1 MSLIIRNLH
10 LNVLQNNTQVPA
22 HKVPNICIG
31 RFGVRR
37 QVRLFFPQL
46 YRADQPPAITQ
57 EDIAA
62 IYNTGILP
70 SIKEILPEAAAHWP
84 PSYTTE
90 LIRAADRRGQ
100 IRAGT
105 VDIPEDKVPAFAT
118 ALRTRL
124 RAHPRL
130 GKPWFQVEMRG
141 EKGAYSFPFD
151 DIDERNRA
159 FNLFIED
166 LNMSQINQELWFVD
180 IGLEIHHPGHCVQW
194 LKSAHTR
201 LIAHALPSIPP
212 DRAAE
217 IADLST
223 FHIDV
228 NAHIYDFAG
237 FRVEPGARARPD
249 KLLYMN
255 IYTTDKTVTYQLH
268 DGIFNPRAASD
279 LYPGTLPKLVADLQ
293 KIGDT
298 FCVCAGSEGHTQDGT
313 ARYELRVRLSKIHET
328 LLEFPPELLEL
339 SVISIP
345 NEIMWYVHFL
355 SIMSKY
361 CLRVF

>member
-1 MSLIIRNLH
+1 MTETEL
-10 LNVLQNNTQVPA
+10 LQNNTQVLA

-37 QVRLFFPQL
+37 HVRLFFPQL
-46 YRADQPPAITQ
+46 YRADQSPAISQ

-62 IYNTGILP
+62 IYNAGILP

-90 LIRAADRRGQ
+90 LLRAADRRGQ

-105 VDIPEDKVPAFAT
+105 VDIPEDLVHAFAT

-166 LNMSQINQELWFVD
+166 LRMYDINQELWFVD
-180 IGLEIHHPGHCVQW
+180 IGLEIHHPDHCVQW
-194 LKSAHTR
+194 LQSSHAR
-201 LIAHALPSIPP
+201 LLAHAMPSISP

-217 IADLST
+217 VANLST
-223 FHIDV
+223 FHVDV
-228 NAHIYDFAG
+228 NAHIYDLAG

-268 DGIFNPRAASD
+268 DGIFTHRTPSD
-279 LYPGTLPKLVADLQ
+279 LYPGTLPKLVTDLQ

-313 ARYELRVRLSKIHET
+313 ARYELRVRMSKIHET
-328 LLEFPPELLEL
+328 LLEFPADLLEL

-345 NEIMWYVHFL
+345 NHIMWYVNFL
-355 SIMSKY
+355 YISSK
-361 CLRVF
+361 